1 MTSSIESD
9 PTINRLPSPAAMDGI
24 TDLSYI
30 HCSSNI
36 DSTTSTTTNGTHD
49 NNTDN
54 NNKRVLLASS
64 SWDGCIRIHD
74 TTDISN
80 GNDKAKLVALNNMES
95 GPLLSI
101 DAYTTTATS
110 ESDSS
115 GSVNNSDSNEAFI
128 ITGGL
133 DGSIKRFVV
142 SSSQIQSI
150 GSHYLLTKST
160 STTNNNNDGSNG
172 DGDDHLESSA
182 CSCVKAL
189 SHHHVASAGW
199 DSMFYIW
206 KCHNDGTTNTDNNDR
221 APLVQLKLP
230 DKAFSMDAVPIHNNS
245 NSNSNNNNDAE
256 SYRIAI
262 STAGKRLLIIDIQ
275 NLHTSAPTATIV
287 LNRESSLKYQSR
299 TCRFFPSGNGL
310 AIGSIEGRVAIEFL
324 NDAPLNIPSP
334 SSGTMK
340 KYAFKCHRS
349 GDIVYPVNAIAFHP
363 KFETFATGGCDG
375 TVVTW
380 DGLHKKKLT
389 VLPEFETSI
398 AALAFNHDGS
408 QLAIASSYTFEEGV
422 RDGDGN
428 RSGSGSGDE
437 NGKKVKDDI
446 YIKLIEEKD
455 VMPKSFK

>member
-9 PTINRLPSPAAMDGI
+9 PTIMRLPSPAAMDGI
-24 TDLSYI
+24 TDLSFI
-30 HCSSNI
+30 HSSININI
-36 DSTTSTTTNGTHD
+36 DSTSTTNE
-49 NNTDN
+49 NNDT

-74 TTDISN
+74 TTDIRN
-80 GNDKAKLVALNNMES
+80 GADKAKLVALNNMES

-101 DAYTTTATS
+101 DAYTTTSDTS
-110 ESDSS
+110 GTDTTD
-115 GSVNNSDSNEAFI
+115 NNNNEEAFI

-150 GSHYLLTKST
+150 GSHYLLNKST
-160 STTNNNNDGSNG
+160 STTNNNNDGTNG
-172 DGDDHLESSA
+172 DGDDHLDSCA

-189 SHHHVASAGW
+189 SYHHVASAGW
-199 DSMFYIW
+199 DSMFCIW
-206 KCHNDGTTNTDNNDR
+206 KCHTDSTDTANNDNDK

-230 DKAFSMDAVPIHNNS
+230 DKAFSMDAIPIHNNS
-245 NSNSNNNNDAE
+245 NNNNNSNNAE

-275 NLHTSAPTATIV
+275 NLHTPNPTATIV

-334 SSGTMK
+334 SGMK

-422 RDGDGN
+422 RDGDG
-428 RSGSGSGDE
+428 SGSGSGDE

-455 VMPKSFK
+455 VMPKYFK

>member
-9 PTINRLPSPAAMDGI
+9 PTIMRLPSPAAMDGI
-24 TDLSYI
+24 TDLSFI
-30 HCSSNI
+30 HSSIN
-36 DSTTSTTTNGTHD
+36 STSTTHD
-49 NNTDN
+49 NNDTS
-54 NNKRVLLASS
+54 NKRMLLASS

-80 GNDKAKLVALNNMES
+80 GADKAKLVALNNMES

-101 DAYTTTATS
+101 DAYTTTSGTS
-110 ESDSS
+110 DTTD
-115 GSVNNSDSNEAFI
+115 NSEEAFI

-150 GSHYLLTKST
+150 GSHYLLNKSTT
-160 STTNNNNDGSNG
+160 STTNNNNDGANG
-172 DGDDHLESSA
+172 DGDNHLDASA

-189 SHHHVASAGW
+189 SCNHVASAGW
-199 DSMFYIW
+199 DSMFCIW
-206 KCHNDGTTNTDNNDR
+206 KCHNDSTDTDTDNTDKDK

-230 DKAFSMDAVPIHNNS
+230 DKAFSMDAIPIHNNS
-245 NSNSNNNNDAE
+245 NNSYSDSNNAE

-275 NLHTSAPTATIV
+275 NLHTPNPTATII

-334 SSGTMK
+334 SGMK

-422 RDGDGN
+422 RDGDGDGDGN
-428 RSGSGSGDE
+428 GSGNGNGDE

-446 YIKLIEEKD
+446 YIKLIDEKD